1 MQYYR
6 IFIDA
11 VVQPVT
17 KPNTRC
23 TENSITFNR
32 WSQYQRPYTRLS
44 VRRTISSKYNS
55 RTVSIARIFGHS
67 TYRYILYNIIYIDTF
82 VKITYIRIILTINA
96 YTNNLYVILIEGN
109 EFRVKDITTV
119 VENGKIKVSWK
130 LGYIYERYNTMVQP
144 VVNEPITYYLRY
156 KVIHLIFLTV
166 NFLK

>member
-1 MQYYR
+1 MQYSR

-11 VVQPVT
+11 VVQSVT

-23 TENSITFNR
+23 TENSITFDR

-44 VRRTISSKYNS
+44 VRRTVSSKHNT
-55 RTVSIARIFGHS
+55 RTISIARVFGHT
-67 TYRYILYNIIYIDTF
+67 TYRYILYIIYIDTS
-82 VKITYIRIILTINA
+82 VKITYIHIILTINV

-109 EFRVKDITTV
+109 EFKIKNITTV

-144 VVNEPITYYLRY
+144 VVNGPITYYLRY
-156 KVIHLIFLTV
+156 KVIHLIFLTI